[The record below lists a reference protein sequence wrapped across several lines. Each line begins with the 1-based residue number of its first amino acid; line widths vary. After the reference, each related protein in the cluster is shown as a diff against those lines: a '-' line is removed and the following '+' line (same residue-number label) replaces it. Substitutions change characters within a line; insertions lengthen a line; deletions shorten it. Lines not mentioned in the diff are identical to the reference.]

1 MRGNTP
7 EYTVIGAERPGVFE
21 FGGFRL
27 EPHRR
32 LLTRIDGEPVVVTDK
47 AFDALVYLIAHAGQ
61 LVTKDDLIKA
71 LWPNTVVEENNLYV
85 VISTLRRAL
94 KDESAAQRLIATVA
108 GRGYQF
114 VADVRVVGAAAES
127 HVLPQLAVTSPAA
140 AARSTWLPG
149 TPRRRL
155 TLVTGAVLVIAIGIG
170 AAVIAF
176 RPARAPAS
184 VVTLAVLPFKPLT
197 LADRNESL
205 EFGMAETLI
214 AGLNSGRLSVSP
226 LSSVRRYSGSE
237 QDGLAAGRALGVQAV
252 LEGHIQNVGGQ
263 LRVSARLLN
272 VSDGRQLWAQRYD
285 EAFTD
290 IFSVQDAIAARVRA
304 ALTAKLTGEE
314 APALR
319 RYTEDAEAYQLYA
332 NGRFHLQRLNESG
345 LRQALASFEQAVE
358 RDPKFALAYVGIA
371 EAHAILG
378 VFGVVAPSDTFPQAR
393 RAVDKAL
400 EIAPELGEA
409 YASLGHIKVQYEH
422 DWSGAERAYR
432 RAIELNPNSA
442 RAPQWFG
449 LLLALQGRFDEG
461 IAQLRRAQ
469 ALEPALPG
477 NSALIGMVLMYERRY
492 DEAIEQLQLTLDM
505 DPNFP
510 TTNTYLAAA
519 YLRRAEYDK
528 ALDHLGRMK
537 SLAPG
542 SLGCRGQIYALSG
555 RRDEALEEIERLLA
569 LSKERYVPAYDIAT
583 IYAALGQVDET
594 FAWLARAFEER
605 STLVGWLPWDPVFD
619 GIRTDARYAPLA
631 KRLP

>member
-1 MRGNTP
+1 M
-7 EYTVIGAERPGVFE
+7 ISAESPGVFE

-27 EPHRR
+27 EPQRR
-32 LLTRIDGEPVVVTDK
+32 LLSRIDGEPVVVTDK
-47 AFDALVYLIAHAGQ
+47 AFGALVYLIEHAGQ
-61 LVTKDDLIKA
+61 LVTKDELVKA
-71 LWPNTVVEENNLYV
+71 LWPTTVVEENNLYV
-85 VISTLRRAL
+85 AISALRRAL

-114 VADVRVVGAAAES
+114 VADVRVVGTPAES
-127 HVLPQLAVTSPAA
+127 LPQPAVASPAA
-140 AARSTWLPG
+140 AAPSAWSPG
-149 TPRRRL
+149 TPKRRRL
-155 TLVTGAVLVIAIGIG
+155 ALATGAVLALAIGIG
-170 AAVIAF
+170 TAVIVL

-197 LADRNESL
+197 PDDRNESL

-214 AGLNSGRLSVSP
+214 AGLNTSKLSVSP
-226 LSSVRRYSGSE
+226 LSSVRRYAGSE
-237 QDGLAAGRALGVQAV
+237 QDGLAAGRALGVQSV
-252 LEGHIQNVGGQ
+252 LEGHIQRVGDQ

-290 IFSVQDAIAARVRA
+290 IFSVQDTIAARVRA
-304 ALTAKLTGEE
+304 ALVAELTGEE
-314 APALR
+314 SPALR

-332 NGRFHLQRLNESG
+332 NGRFHLQRLNEDG
-345 LRQALASFEQAVE
+345 LRQALASFELAVE
-358 RDPKFALAYVGIA
+358 RDPQFALAYVGIA
-371 EAHAILG
+371 EAHSILG
-378 VFGVVAPSDTFPQAR
+378 VFGVVAPGDTFPQAS
-393 RAVDKAL
+393 RAVDRAL

-422 DWSGAERAYR
+422 DWPGAERAYR
-432 RAIELNPNSA
+432 RAIELNPTYA
-442 RAPQWFG
+442 RAQQFFG
-449 LLLALQGRFDEG
+449 LLLALRGRFDEG

-519 YLRRAEYDK
+519 YLRRGEYDK
-528 ALDHLGRMK
+528 ALDHLGRVK

-542 SLGCRGQIYALSG
+542 SLGCLGQIYALSG
-555 RRDEALEEIERLLA
+555 RRTEALQEIERLLA
-569 LSKERYVPAYDIAT
+569 LSKQRYVPAYDIAT
-583 IYAALGQVDET
+583 IYAALGEADET
-594 FAWLARAFEER
+594 FDWLTRAFEER

-619 GIRTDARYAPLA
+619 GIRTDARYAPLV